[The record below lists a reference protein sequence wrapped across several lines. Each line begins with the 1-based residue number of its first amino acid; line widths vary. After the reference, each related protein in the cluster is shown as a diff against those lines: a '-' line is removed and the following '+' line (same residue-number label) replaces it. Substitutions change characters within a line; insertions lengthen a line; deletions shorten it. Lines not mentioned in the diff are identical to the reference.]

1 MAIAGVT
8 RSLLP
13 LLTMPPNAGCGH
25 AMPCHGLPWCRWHK
39 NRPLMTGRRHLTCDV
54 KIVKALF
61 ESAKSK
67 PNQRI
72 SRIRLAQ
79 QACSNMED
87 QFSAPAAGTEI
98 ECATNLSAWA
108 WNLNS
113 SLKEIDATFL
123 RGPMLLQVSAG
134 LHDMFDARIGSVTR
148 FQKNER
154 ELALLS
160 FLMLTLGP
168 PNSQLRGVLG
178 N

>member
-113 SLKEIDATFL
+113 SLKEILRNAATHGNLRCPLDEATFL
-123 RGPMLLQVSAG
+123 RGPWDPCYFKCLQACTTC
-134 LHDMFDARIGSVTR
+134 LTP
-148 FQKNER
+148 
-154 ELALLS
+154 ELD
-160 FLMLTLGP
+160 
-168 PNSQLRGVLG
+168 R
-178 N
+178 